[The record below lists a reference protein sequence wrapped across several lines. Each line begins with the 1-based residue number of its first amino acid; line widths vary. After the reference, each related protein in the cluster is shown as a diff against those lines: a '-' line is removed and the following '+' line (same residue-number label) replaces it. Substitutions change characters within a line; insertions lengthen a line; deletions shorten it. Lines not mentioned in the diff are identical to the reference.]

1 MTSTGSH
8 QEVPMSSDSESV
20 FTKKENLELISSED
34 DIKENNGKH
43 EIQVYIFNKF
53 QVSNCCHMNLCNI
66 HRNHHE
72 YHMKINACI
81 FIFVCSYDVSVVT
94 FFFSYLGVIIGTP

>member
-34 DIKENNGKH
+34 DIKENNGK
-43 EIQVYIFNKF
+43 QLKKKPRRKKR
-53 QVSNCCHMNLCNI
+53 QKQQRKKKKQNCW
-66 HRNHHE
+66 R
-72 YHMKINACI
+72 K
-81 FIFVCSYDVSVVT
+81 
-94 FFFSYLGVIIGTP
+94 

>member
-34 DIKENNGKH
+34 DIKENNGKQLKRKAKEKEKAETTNETH
-43 EIQVYIFNKF
+43 VQNT
-53 QVSNCCHMNLCNI
+53 QVSVL
-66 HRNHHE
+66 
-72 YHMKINACI
+72 Y
-81 FIFVCSYDVSVVT
+81 T
-94 FFFSYLGVIIGTP
+94 